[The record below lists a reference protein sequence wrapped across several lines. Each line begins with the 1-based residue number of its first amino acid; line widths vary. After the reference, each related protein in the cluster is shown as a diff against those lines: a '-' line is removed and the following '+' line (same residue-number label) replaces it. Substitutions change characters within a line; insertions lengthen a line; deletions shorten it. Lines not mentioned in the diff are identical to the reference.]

1 MEKSIKPD
9 NLFIARKR
17 GLTAFAAAVF
27 IVLGLFFGIA
37 GPIGLYKVPLEDNY
51 VLILLAIAF
60 ALIALDLLLAGA
72 LNIRNLFFPCL
83 LTADEK
89 GIYSYSGLFHYGFI
103 SWNDIEQISK
113 DATWLDILDNE
124 APNIRIV
131 IKDFKAYRRSLS
143 FGKKWILFW
152 SFGTVKIF
160 TLCSQIKK
168 KELCA
173 LLEERLNFYSP
184 ADAAAIDDTTV
195 TQ

>member
-9 NLFIARKR
+9 NLIIARKR

-27 IVLGLFFGIA
+27 IVLGLFFGIG
-37 GPIGLYKVPLEDNY
+37 GPIGLYRFLPEDNY

-60 ALIALDLLLAGA
+60 ALIALDLLLVGA

-89 GIYSYSGLFHYGFI
+89 GIYNYSGLFHYGFI
-103 SWNDIEQISK
+103 SWSDIEQISK

-131 IKDFKAYRRSLS
+131 IKDFKAYSRGLS

-152 SFGTVKIF
+152 NLSTVKIF

-168 KELCA
+168 RELCA
-173 LLEERLNFYSP
+173 LLEERLNYYNAP
-184 ADAAAIDDTTV
+184 EDTQV
-195 TQ
+195 DND